1 MQKKSGKF
9 KINWG
14 GTDLKLGFTV
24 LASLSSDLDG
34 NHKFQSKKYFNVQFQ
49 SRCTYNAMLLPD
61 VMVQTVHNYLDKIP
75 VRTTIY
81 SLLNLRSK
89 LELPQRKLSC

>member
-1 MQKKSGKF
+1 MMTGKVV
-9 KINWG
+9 G
-14 GTDLKLGFTV
+14 LGFEIISNLDSYFLMTV
-24 LASLSSDLDG
+24 SSDLEGD
-34 NHKFQSKKYFNVQFQ
+34 HKFQSKKYFNVQFQ

-75 VRTTIY
+75 VRTIIY

-89 LELPQRKLSC
+89 LELPQKQLSC